1 MIMNVIQKIL
11 TAIRGSARE
20 LGEAVVDTQAMRIFE
35 QEIED
40 SKASLA
46 EAKEGL
52 TEIVAKKMATER
64 RLHETKSAIIENEG
78 YAVKALEKSDESLA
92 LEVAGKIAKL
102 EAKADEVNNE
112 LTSYSKNVDI
122 LKSQIQE
129 AEKVIADH
137 ERELAMVK
145 TRDSVHQATKSVT
158 QTVTANDSSIGS
170 ARESLERIKQKQQS
184 EQDKL
189 DAGIEL
195 RKEMSGDDLD
205 KKLKA
210 SGIKTEKHSAEDVL
224 ARLKAKG

>member
-1 MIMNVIQKIL
+1 MNILNKLL

-20 LGEAVVDTQAMRIFE
+20 LGEAVVDTQSMRIFE

-64 RLHETKSAIIENEG
+64 RLNETKANISENEG
-78 YAVKALEKSDESLA
+78 YALKALERNDEALA
-92 LEVAGKIAKL
+92 LEVAEKIAKL
-102 EAKADEVNNE
+102 ESKEGT
-112 LTSYSKNVDI
+112 LTSELDSYDKNVEL

-129 AEKVIADH
+129 AEKIIAEH

-145 TRDSVHQATKSVT
+145 TRESVHQATKSVT
-158 QTVTANDSSIGS
+158 QTVTANESSIGS
-170 ARESLERIKQKQQS
+170 ARESLERIKQKQQT

-189 DAGIEL
+189 EAGIQLKKEL
-195 RKEMSGDDLD
+195 DGDDLEN
-205 KKLKA
+205 KLKE
-210 SGIKTEKHSAEDVL
+210 SGIKQEAHSAESVL
-224 ARLKAKG
+224 ARLKNKS

>member
-1 MIMNVIQKIL
+1 MNVMKKIL
-11 TAIRGSARE
+11 TSLRGGARE
-20 LGEAVVDTQAMRIFE
+20 LGEAIVDTQAMRIFE

-64 RLHETKSAIIENEG
+64 RLADIKSTIAENEG
-78 YAVKALEKSDESLA
+78 YAVKALDKSDEALA
-92 LEVAGKIAKL
+92 LEVASKIAKL
-102 EAKADEVNNE
+102 EATAEEVSNE
-112 LTSYSKNVDI
+112 LGSYDQNVTL

-129 AEKVIADH
+129 AEKIIAEH
-137 ERELAMVK
+137 ERELAMAK
-145 TRDSVHQATKSVT
+145 ARESVQQATKSVT

-189 DAGIEL
+189 NANIQL
-195 RKEMSGDDLD
+195 RKELAGDDLD
-205 KKLKA
+205 HKLKA
-210 SGIKTEKHSAEDVL
+210 AGIKKAKHSAEDVL
-224 ARLKAKG
+224 ARLKAKN

>member
-1 MIMNVIQKIL
+1 MNVVKKIL
-11 TAIRGSARE
+11 TSIRGGARE

-64 RLHETKSAIIENEG
+64 KLSDIKSRIAENEI
-78 YAVKALEKSDESLA
+78 YAVKALDKSDDILA

-102 EAKADEVNNE
+102 EASAEEVSTE
-112 LTSYSKNVDI
+112 LGNYDQNVTI

-129 AEKVIADH
+129 AEKIIAEH
-137 ERELAMVK
+137 ERELSMVK
-145 TRDSVHQATKSVT
+145 ARESVQQATKSVT

-170 ARESLERIKQKQQS
+170 ARESLERIKQKQQG

-189 DAGIEL
+189 NAGIQL
-195 RKEMSGDDLD
+195 RKELQGDDLD
-205 KKLKA
+205 KKLRTA
-210 SGIKTEKHSAEDVL
+210 GIKKDKHSAEDVL
-224 ARLKAKG
+224 ARLKAKS

>member
-1 MIMNVIQKIL
+1 MNVMKKLL
-11 TAIRGSARE
+11 TSLRGGARE
-20 LGEAVVDTQAMRIFE
+20 LGEAIVDTQAMRIFE

-40 SKASLA
+40 SKTSLA

-64 RLHETKSAIIENEG
+64 KLSDIKSNIAENEG
-78 YAVKALEKSDESLA
+78 YAVEALDKSDEALA

-102 EAKADEVNNE
+102 EETAEEINAE
-112 LTSYSKNVDI
+112 LVSYEQNVSL

-129 AEKVIADH
+129 AEKLIDEH

-145 TRDSVHQATKSVT
+145 ARESVQQATKSVT

-170 ARESLERIKQKQQS
+170 ARESLERIKEKQQS

-189 DAGIEL
+189 NAGIQLRQEL
-195 RKEMSGDDLD
+195 QGDDLD
-205 KKLKA
+205 NKLKA
-210 SGIKTEKHSAEDVL
+210 AGIKREKHSAEDVL
-224 ARLKAKG
+224 ARLKAKQ

>member
-1 MIMNVIQKIL
+1 MNVVKKLL
-11 TAIRGSARE
+11 TSLRGGARE

-40 SKASLA
+40 SKTSLA

-64 RLHETKSAIIENEG
+64 KLSDIKSKIAENEA
-78 YAVKALEKSDESLA
+78 YAVKALDKSDEALA
-92 LEVAGKIAKL
+92 LEVAGKISKL
-102 EAKADEVNNE
+102 EVTAEEVSGE
-112 LTSYSKNVDI
+112 FDSYDQNVTV

-129 AEKVIADH
+129 AEKIIAEH

-145 TRDSVHQATKSVT
+145 ARDSVQQATKSVT

-189 DAGIEL
+189 NAGIHL
-195 RKEMSGDDLD
+195 RKEFQGDDLD
-205 KKLKA
+205 KKLKTA
-210 SGIKTEKHSAEDVL
+210 GIKRDKHSAEDVL
-224 ARLKAKG
+224 ARLKARK

>member
-1 MIMNVIQKIL
+1 MNVIQKLL
-11 TAIRGSARE
+11 TSLRGGARE

-40 SKASLA
+40 SKSSLA

-64 RLHETKSAIIENEG
+64 KLSDIKAKIAENES
-78 YAVKALEKSDESLA
+78 YAVKALDKSDEALA
-92 LEVAGKIAKL
+92 LEVATKIAKL
-102 EAKADEVNNE
+102 EANAEEVIVE
-112 LTSYSKNVDI
+112 LSSYDQNVTI

-129 AEKVIADH
+129 AEKIIAEH

-145 TRDSVHQATKSVT
+145 ARDSVHQATKSVT

-170 ARESLERIKQKQQS
+170 ARESLERIKQKQQG

-189 DAGIEL
+189 NAGIQL
-195 RKEMSGDDLD
+195 RKEFQGDDLE

-210 SGIKTEKHSAEDVL
+210 AGIKQEKHSAENVL
-224 ARLKAKG
+224 ARLKAKK

>member
-1 MIMNVIQKIL
+1 MNVMKKLL
-11 TAIRGSARE
+11 TSLRGGARE
-20 LGEAVVDTQAMRIFE
+20 LGEAIVDTQAMRIFE

-64 RLHETKSAIIENEG
+64 KLADIMEKITENEG
-78 YAVKALEKSDESLA
+78 YAVKALEKSDEALA

-102 EAKADEVNNE
+102 EASAEEVSNE
-112 LTSYSKNVDI
+112 LATYDQNVSI

-129 AEKVIADH
+129 AEKIIAEH
-137 ERELAMVK
+137 ERELAMAK
-145 TRDSVHQATKSVT
+145 ARESVQQATKSVT
-158 QTVTANDSSIGS
+158 QTVTANDSAIGS

-189 DAGIEL
+189 NAGIQL
-195 RKEMSGDDLD
+195 RKELGGDELD
-205 KKLKA
+205 NKLKA
-210 SGIKTEKHSAEDVL
+210 AGIKNEKHSAEDVL
-224 ARLKAKG
+224 ARLKAKS